1 MTVATRFRYPLEPV
15 LLMRQW
21 ARDALLA
28 DLSRVNASMSAL
40 RSELAVLARQSGAT
54 ASGWN
59 QRSRDTNDFSPGAY
73 RVVTAFLQDMAR
85 QGAARQAAL
94 DALDREAAA
103 LIEKV
108 VATGKALQVVERH
121 RERVEKEFD
130 QARAC
135 ADCKLADE
143 QWSAQHSRKDD
154 HEA

>member
-1 MTVATRFRYPLEPV
+1 MTVAARFRYPLEPV

-40 RSELAVLARQSGAT
+40 RSELAVLARQAGAT

-59 QRSRDTNDFSPGAY
+59 QRARDTNDFSPAAY
-73 RVVTAFLQDMAR
+73 GVVTAYLQDMAR
-85 QGAARQAAL
+85 QSVARQATL
-94 DALDREAAA
+94 DALDRDAAA

-108 VATGKALQVVERH
+108 AAAGKALQAVERH
-121 RERVEKEFD
+121 RERAQKEFD
-130 QARAC
+130 QAGAC

-143 QWSAQHSRKDD
+143 QWSAQHSRKDV